1 MVVMIFSVVFIA
13 LFLLLFYINRFV
25 KVVKRKQD
33 PEKALVDHLIEILP
47 FLY

>member
-13 LFLLLFYINRFV
+13 LILLLFYINRFV

-33 PEKALVDHLIEILP
+33 PKKALVDNLIEVFP